1 MSKYLEEL
9 TVSKKAVKSAA
20 EIIQNYQT
28 ERNFSVDYKGKNDLV
43 TEADVKAEEQIL
55 SIIESN
61 FPADYIL
68 AEESAEEL
76 TLPEERTWLIDPI
89 DGTTN
94 FAHGFPVYC
103 VSIGLWEN
111 RKPQVG
117 VVLEVSSG
125 ELFTALNGHG
135 AYRNGNPISVSK
147 CDDPQKAMVG
157 TGFPYNDM
165 SLVDHYLQFF
175 RMLMN
180 NVQAVRRAGAAS
192 YDLCCVA
199 CGRFDGFYEYA
210 LNPWD
215 VGAAALIV
223 QEAGGI
229 VSDWKGSDNWLLGRR
244 IMAGNAVVHDF
255 LLDEMENY
263 FSEEERN
270 GRREMI

>member
-1 MSKYLEEL
+1 MSDFITEL
-9 TVSKKAVKSAA
+9 QVAKKAAKSASN
-20 EIIQNYQT
+20 IIQQYQH
-28 ERNFSVDYKGKNDLV
+28 ERNFSIDYKGKNDLV

-55 SIIESN
+55 SIIRSN
-61 FPADYIL
+61 FPEDHIL

-76 TLPEERTWLIDPI
+76 TIPEERTWLIDPI

-111 RKPQVG
+111 QQPQVG

-125 ELFTALNGHG
+125 ELFTALNGRG
-135 AYRNGNPISVSK
+135 AYLDGNPISVSK
-147 CDDPQKAMVG
+147 CDNPQKAMVG

-165 SLVDHYLQFF
+165 SLVDNYLHFF

-180 NVQAVRRAGAAS
+180 NVQAVRRPGAAS

-223 QEAGGI
+223 QEAGGVI
-229 VSDWKGSDNWLLGRR
+229 SDWKGSDDWLFGQR
-244 IMAGNAVVHDF
+244 ILAGNPVVHNF
-255 LLDEMENY
+255 LLDEIESY
-263 FSEEERN
+263 FEEEERG
-270 GRREMI
+270 GRRE